1 VKSYFIEKDKS
12 KCTGCR
18 CCQYICPV
26 SAISMVRDEEGFLYP
41 VVDEDI
47 CVNCGLCETRCPIAS
62 DNVSS
67 VKRLEQPLVYA
78 SNNKDKLV
86 LKKSSSGG
94 MFSVLAESILNKGG
108 AVVGCVFDEAL
119 NPTHIIAETKTQIAR
134 MRGSKYIQSDTQ
146 DTFPETKKIL
156 ESGRWVL
163 YTGTPCQI
171 AGLRSYL
178 KIDYEKLIT
187 VDLVC
192 HGVPSNALFQ
202 EYLSWLECKLKGK
215 VVDYRFRDKTKYG
228 WASVGSFTYIKN
240 NKPYIKQLLPEK
252 DYYYYYYYL
261 SGNIYRESCYVC
273 RFASPYREG
282 DLTIADYW
290 DIQKY
295 HSEFYPPAGV
305 SMVVVNT
312 KKGKQMF
319 NEIANNIEYIPS
331 KLEYALKANGNLN
344 KPTFRPET
352 RDFVYADIKKLG
364 FEIAAKK
371 YCNLKRITP
380 TIKRVIPYK
389 VKVVIKKLL
398 RKL

>member
-1 VKSYFIEKDKS
+1 VTSYFTEKDKS

-18 CCQYICPV
+18 CCEYICPV
-26 SAISMVRDEEGFLYP
+26 GAISMVNDEEGFLYP

-47 CVNCGLCETRCPIAS
+47 CISCGLCEKRCPIAS

-67 VKRLEQPLVYA
+67 VKRLDQPLVYA

-94 MFSVLAESILNKGG
+94 MFTVLAEAILNKGG

-134 MRGSKYIQSDTQ
+134 MRGSKYIQSNIQ
-146 DTFPETKKIL
+146 DTFPKTKEIL
-156 ESGRWVL
+156 KADRWVL

-171 AGLRSYL
+171 AGLRAYL
-178 KIDYEKLIT
+178 KVDYEKLIT

-228 WASVGSFTYIKN
+228 WASAGSFTYIKN
-240 NKPYIKQLLPEK
+240 DKAHIKQLLPET

-261 SGNIYRESCYVC
+261 NGNIYRESCYVC
-273 RFASPYREG
+273 SFASSNREG
-282 DLTIADYW
+282 DFTIADYW

-295 HSEFYPPAGV
+295 HSEFYPPEGV
-305 SMVVVNT
+305 SMILVNT
-312 KKGKQMF
+312 TKGKQVF
-319 NEIANNIEYIPS
+319 DEIVDKIRFIPS
-331 KLEYALKANGNLN
+331 KLEYALKTNGNLN
-344 KPTFRPET
+344 KPTPRPDT
-352 RDFVYADIKKLG
+352 RDFIYTDIKKLG
-364 FEIAAKK
+364 FEAAAKK
-371 YCNLKRITP
+371 HCNLKRITP
-380 TIKRVIPYK
+380 ILKRAIPYEVKTVIKRLLG
-389 VKVVIKKLL
+389 KK
-398 RKL
+398 